1 MAHERAQALTQGVL
15 GADPDPFRL
24 ADIDA
29 AAVADDPALLFDE
42 AAALSMT
49 GGRRVVRLQGAG
61 DGMTAAFAPLLEAR
75 AAGAIAD
82 ESLVIAEAAAL
93 GKGSSLRQLF
103 EGAKA
108 GAALACYGDEDDGLE
123 SLIGGVLGT
132 AGHATD
138 ADAIAWLTTNLGGD
152 RGVTRGELE
161 KLSLYAGAGAPI
173 TLSDAEAAIGD
184 SAGLNLDD
192 AALAAAAGD
201 VRALDRALQT
211 ARIEGQSPVQVLRA
225 LARTLSRLHLA
236 AGLRDAGASPTQAIA
251 VLRPPVFFKQKQ
263 GVPAGPRPLDRD
275 RSRPRHGVRA
285 GGRGGV
291 QNHRHSRRRRGG
303 AGRPAHRQRRP
314 APFARRTLSSVR
326 WTFSLA
332 MLYLTNHFWVESQ
345 RRLNLPAQ
353 VFLNQFF
360 QNFQS
365 TDRFLYLQS

>member
-1 MAHERAQALTQGVL
+1 MKIAPKAVSAFIRAPTVSCVLVYGPNQGLAHERAQALTQGVL

-29 AAVADDPALLFDE
+29 AAVADDPPLLFDE

-49 GGRRVVRLQGAG
+49 GRRRVVRLQGAG

-263 GVPAGPRPLDRD
+263 EFLRALGRWTATDLARAMGFVLEAEAACKTTGIPADDAAGRAALRIASAARRRSPAGP
-275 RSRPRHGVRA
+275 
-285 GGRGGV
+285 
-291 QNHRHSRRRRGG
+291 
-303 AGRPAHRQRRP
+303 
-314 APFARRTLSSVR
+314 
-326 WTFSLA
+326 
-332 MLYLTNHFWVESQ
+332 
-345 RRLNLPAQ
+345 
-353 VFLNQFF
+353 
-360 QNFQS
+360 
-365 TDRFLYLQS
+365 